1 MARHM
6 RHDAGTGVTTLDEE
20 RAQERVPAD
29 ADIDHFD
36 RTHPVLLRTDVA
48 RVDGEARERFGG
60 MNLGACFFGWLVAI
74 ASAVLLTSMVGAMLA
89 AVGSTVDVAQSAA
102 ERQAGTIGIAA
113 GVVLLV
119 VLLVGYYAGGYVAGR
134 MSRFDGGRQGFG
146 VWAIGLVVTLLAVGL
161 GAIFGTQYNL
171 LDRVDLPRIPLS
183 SEQMG
188 WGAAV
193 AAAAVVLGTLL
204 AATLGGVIGR
214 RYHDRVDRA
223 FRGRRPKVREPC

>member
-1 MARHM
+1 MARHI
-6 RHDAGTGVTTLDEE
+6 RHDANTGVTTLDEV
-20 RAQERVPAD
+20 RAQERAPAD
-29 ADIDHFD
+29 ADIDRFD
-36 RTHPVLLRTDVA
+36 RSEPVLRTDVP
-48 RVDGEARERFGG
+48 RVDGEARDWFGG
-60 MNLGACFFGWLVAI
+60 MNLGACFFGSLVAM
-74 ASAVLLTSMVGAMLA
+74 ASAALLTTMMGAVLA
-89 AVGSTVDVAQSAA
+89 GVGSTVDVAQSDT

-146 VWAIGLVVTLLAVGL
+146 VWAIGLVITLLAGGL

-183 SEQMG
+183 SELMG

-193 AAAAVVLGTLL
+193 AVAVVLGTLL
-204 AATLGGVIGR
+204 AAILGGVIGR
-214 RYHDRVDRA
+214 RYHVRVDRA
-223 FRGRRPKVREPC
+223 VRG